1 MGFLFI
7 SPTAPI
13 IYLILQLIRSFHTF
27 VLNFIAT
34 TTTNTNTNTNTTI
47 TNINNNN
54 YNAENNNNNIN
65 NSNNNNNN
73 NNNNNDNNDNSD
85 DFQIAL
91 YLQSPLSLYN
101 VMIKHTY

>member
-13 IYLILQLIRSFHTF
+13 IYLILQLIRLFHTF

-34 TTTNTNTNTNTTI
+34 TTTYTNTNTNTTI

-54 YNAENNNNNIN
+54 YNAENNNNSIN
-65 NSNNNNNN
+65 NSN